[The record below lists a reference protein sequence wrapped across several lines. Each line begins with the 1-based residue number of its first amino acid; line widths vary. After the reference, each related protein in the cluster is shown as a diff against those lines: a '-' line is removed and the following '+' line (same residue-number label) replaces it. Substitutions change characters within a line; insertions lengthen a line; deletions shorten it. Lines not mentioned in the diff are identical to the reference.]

1 MKEYIEREAQREAQR
16 ESEKG
21 AQAFKEL
28 CIIAAIARIEAAK

>member
-1 MKEYIEREAQREAQR
+1 MKEYLQREAQREAQR
-16 ESEKG
+16 QAEKE